1 MTLQIVPAAQTNHV
15 RPVTL
20 PPAPTAGHVEHT
32 TRAFLDAAAKAG
44 GPPMEQLPL
53 TDARAALVAAQA
65 GVRPD
70 PFAVEVSE
78 RTVHCD
84 GRILELTI
92 MRPAGMAGPLPVFL
106 FFHGGGWVL
115 GDYAT
120 HERLLSDLVVGAGV
134 AAVFLHYSRSP
145 EARYPIALEEAYAA
159 TKWVAEN
166 GASLGLD
173 GTRLAVVGNS
183 AGANLATVVCL
194 LAKERGGPA
203 IRHQTLLWPVTDA
216 RSDTDSYRQFGS
228 GHFLTREMMRWFWD
242 SYLPDVSGRADP
254 HVSPLRATKEQLA
267 GLPPALILTAESD
280 VLRDEGEAYG
290 RHLDVAGVE
299 VTTTRYNGMIHDF
312 GLLNAL
318 AQVPAVRSALRQASA
333 ELKRHLE

>member
-1 MTLQIVPAAQTNHV
+1 MTLQLVPVAPPNHAVPIELGPAAG
-15 RPVTL
+15 L
-20 PPAPTAGHVEHT
+20 VEHT
-32 TRAFLDAAAKAG
+32 TRAFLAAAAKAG
-44 GPPMEQLPL
+44 GPPMEKLPL
-53 TDARAALVAAQA
+53 ADARMALVAAQA
-65 GVRPD
+65 GVKPD

-78 RTVHCD
+78 RTIHCE
-84 GRILELTI
+84 GRTLELTLV
-92 MRPAGMAGPLPVFL
+92 RPAGLTGPLPVFL

-115 GDYAT
+115 GDYPT

-134 AAVFLHYSRSP
+134 AAVFLDYSRSP
-145 EARYPIALEEAYAA
+145 EVRYPIALEEAYAA
-159 TKWVAEN
+159 TRWVAEN
-166 GASLGLD
+166 GASLNLD
-173 GTRLAVVGNS
+173 GTRLAVGGNS

-216 RSDTDSYRQFGS
+216 RSDTDSYRQFAA
-228 GHFLTREMMRWFWD
+228 GHFLTADMMRWFWD
-242 SYLPDVSGRADP
+242 SYLPDAGKRADA
-254 HVSPLRATKEQLA
+254 HVSPLRATQEQLT
-267 GLPPALILTAESD
+267 GLPPALILTAECD

-290 RHLDVAGVE
+290 RRLDAAGVE